1 MGLLAHMSI
10 RTRLLMTLI
19 LPLSVLLYFSISA
32 LVDHTILL
40 RETQVLQGLSTFAG
54 ISSDFVHE
62 SQKERG
68 ITGVFMGSQGQK
80 FVTELPVQREITD
93 QKVQVLVAFLQ
104 QFNAKRFG
112 PVFTQKLDA
121 ALHQLAELGA
131 HRDAVNALRMSGVEG
146 VDYYT
151 KMHLAFL
158 DVIAEISKVNPNAEL
173 STLVTAY
180 VHFLHAK
187 ERAGQEQAFMAN
199 VFGLGKFPLGAL
211 VTLSSFVAQQDAY
224 TDVFSSFATPE
235 QQAFY
240 TQKMTGQFVEEAAQ
254 MRQIAFEKA
263 DAEYLRVDPA
273 HWYNMMTGK
282 INLLKVIPHHSLY
295 PFPILCISSCR

>member
-1 MGLLAHMSI
+1 MSLLAHMSI

-32 LVDHTILL
+32 FVERTTLL
-40 RETQVLQGLSTFAG
+40 RETQLLQGLSAFTG

-68 ITGVFMGSQGQK
+68 ITSVFMGGQGET
-80 FVTELPVQREITD
+80 FVAELSVQRDSTD
-93 QKVQVLVAFLQ
+93 QKVQVLEAFLQ

-112 PVFTQKLDA
+112 PVFAQKLDT
-121 ALHQLAELGA
+121 ALQQLAGLGA
-131 HRDAVNALRMSGVEG
+131 HRDAVNAGHISGVEG

-158 DVIAEISKVNPNAEL
+158 DVIAEISKVSPNAEL

-199 VFGLGKFPLGAL
+199 IFGLGKFPPGGGHIELLRGPAGCL
-211 VTLSSFVAQQDAY
+211 HGC
-224 TDVFSSFATPE
+224 VF
-235 QQAFY
+235 
-240 TQKMTGQFVEEAAQ
+240 
-254 MRQIAFEKA
+254 
-263 DAEYLRVDPA
+263 LLCDP
-273 HWYNMMTGK
+273 
-282 INLLKVIPHHSLY
+282 
-295 PFPILCISSCR
+295 

>member
-1 MGLLAHMSI
+1 
-10 RTRLLMTLI
+10 
-19 LPLSVLLYFSISA
+19 
-32 LVDHTILL
+32 
-40 RETQVLQGLSTFAG
+40 
-54 ISSDFVHE
+54 
-62 SQKERG
+62 
-68 ITGVFMGSQGQK
+68 
-80 FVTELPVQREITD
+80 VQREITD
-93 QKVQVLVAFLQ
+93 KKVQVLVAFLQ

-121 ALHQLAELGA
+121 ALQQLAELGA

-158 DVIAEISKVNPNAEL
+158 DVIAAISKVNPNAEL

-180 VHFLHAK
+180 VNFLHAK

-199 VFGLGKFPLGAL
+199 VFGLGKFPPGAL
-211 VTLSSFVAQQDAY
+211 VTLSSLVAQQNAY
-224 TDVFSSFATPE
+224 TDVFSSLATPE

-254 MRQIAFEKA
+254 MRQSAFEKA
-263 DAEYLRVDPA
+263 NAEHLGVDPA
-273 HWYNMMTGK
+273 H
-282 INLLKVIPHHSLY
+282 
-295 PFPILCISSCR
+295 